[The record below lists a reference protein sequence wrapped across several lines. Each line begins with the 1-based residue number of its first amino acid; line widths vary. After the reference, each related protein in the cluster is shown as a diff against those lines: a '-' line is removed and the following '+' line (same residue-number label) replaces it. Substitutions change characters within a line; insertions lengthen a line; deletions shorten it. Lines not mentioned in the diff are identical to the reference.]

1 MCVNII
7 DEVTFGRSAVDTLK
21 SWTFFVQMLDLR
33 NTRSPSG
40 ISYALRFGSS
50 INIFALHDLAQML

>member
-1 MCVNII
+1 MSVSII
-7 DEVTFGRSAVDTLK
+7 DKVTFGGFAMDALK
-21 SWTFFVQMLDLR
+21 SWTFFVQMLYLR
-33 NTRSPSG
+33 NTCSPNG